1 MAQIK
6 KRTTAGGEDR
16 WDVRTRIGGRV
27 VTRSFRTKREAT
39 AHGATIESDK
49 LRGVAIDPRRSRI
62 TLEVFGTRWLAG
74 RHDLAAT
81 TADLYRYLF
90 ADHIVPALGDTELGS
105 LTPSAV
111 RSWNASLRR
120 RHPTTAAKA
129 YRLLS
134 TMMKAAVDD
143 DRLVRNPCR
152 VSGAATEVAPE
163 RPVASIA
170 EVQALADAMRDD
182 QRIAVILAAWC
193 QLRRGEVLG
202 LRRGDVDL
210 LHGTVRIES
219 TKVRTMGGAV
229 VTKAPKSDAG
239 RRVVAIPPNI
249 TDELADHLARHTGA
263 GRDALLLAKGSK
275 PLRGAWERARK
286 AVGVDYRFHDLR
298 HSGLT
303 WAAATGATTA
313 ELMHRAGHR
322 SAEAAMHY
330 QHATEDRDRA
340 LAAALAAYV
349 PPAEVVTLEN
359 ARFPRDGRAMEGGG
373 AKPTGGGRG
382 H

>member
-1 MAQIK
+1 MAQIR

-39 AHGATIESDK
+39 AYAATTESDK
-49 LRGVAIDPRRSRI
+49 LRGVAIDPKRSRI
-62 TLEVFGTRWLAG
+62 TLEDYGKRWLAG
-74 RHDLAAT
+74 RHDLAQT
-81 TADLYRYLF
+81 TAALYRHLF
-90 ADHIVPALGDTELGS
+90 RSHIVPELGSTELGS
-105 LTPSAV
+105 LTLTQIRA
-111 RSWNASLRR
+111 WNTSLRR
-120 RHPTTAAKA
+120 RHRTTAAQA

-134 TMMKAAVDD
+134 SMMKSAVDD
-143 DRLVRNPCR
+143 DRLARNPCR
-152 VSGAATEVAPE
+152 VKGAATESAPE

-170 EVQALADAMRDD
+170 EVQALAEAMDND

-193 QLRRGEVLG
+193 QLRLGEVPG
-202 LRRGDVDL
+202 LRRCDVDL

-219 TKVRTMGGAV
+219 TKVTPMGGAV
-229 VTKAPKSDAG
+229 VTKAPKTAAG

-249 TDELADHLARHTGA
+249 TDDLADHMERHV
-263 GRDALLLAKGSK
+263 GRGHSALLLAG
-275 PLRGAWERARK
+275 GATPFRKAWNQARK
-286 AVGVDYRFHDLR
+286 EVGVAYRFHDLR

-313 ELMHRAGHR
+313 ELMHRAGHA
-322 SAEAAMHY
+322 SPDAAMRY

-349 PPAEVVTLEN
+349 PPAEVIALG
-359 ARFPRDGRAMEGGG
+359 PRDGRAMNGGER
-373 AKPTGGGRG
+373 APPN

>member
-6 KRTTAGGEDR
+6 KRTTAGGDHR

-39 AHGATIESDK
+39 AHAATIETDK

-62 TLEVFGTRWLAG
+62 TVQDYGKRWLAG
-74 RHDLAAT
+74 RHDLAPT
-81 TADLYRYLF
+81 TAALYRYLF
-90 ADHIVPALGDTELGS
+90 ASHIVPELGPTELGS
-105 LTPSAV
+105 LTVTQV
-111 RSWNASLRR
+111 RAWHRSLKA
-120 RHPTTAAKA
+120 RHPSTAAKA

-134 TMMKAAVDD
+134 TMMKAAVND
-143 DRLVRNPCR
+143 DRLARSPCR
-152 VSGAATEVAPE
+152 VKGAATEAAPE

-170 EVQALADAMRDD
+170 EVQALADAMDED

-193 QLRRGEVLG
+193 QLRLGEVLG
-202 LRRGDVDL
+202 LRRDDVDL

-219 TKVRTMGGAV
+219 TKVTPMGGKV
-229 VTKAPKSDAG
+229 VTKAPKTAAG
-239 RRVVAIPPNI
+239 RRAVAIPPNI
-249 TDELADHLARHTGA
+249 TDELADHMDRYVGR
-263 GRDALLLAKGSK
+263 GRDALLLAGGTVPFRK
-275 PLRGAWERARK
+275 AWNQARR

-313 ELMHRAGHR
+313 ELMHRAGHA
-322 SAEAAMHY
+322 SPDAAMRY

-359 ARFPRDGRAMEGGG
+359 ARFPRDGRAMEAG
-373 AKPTGGGRG
+373 KVTPLDP
-382 H
+382 